1 MQDVFSYL
9 ERDAFK
15 TISLLKHLQSY
26 PEDRQA
32 FHVREDER
40 EAVLVLLRNAAS
52 PYDRDTY
59 PAAEYT
65 AFIASDHLDLTT
77 RLLVHLPHPVGIVFK
92 LGSEADHA
100 AVAQSYDLTC
110 TTSLLSFTDSGAVEP
125 CDVGSLIAV
134 THAPQLE
141 TWSLFE
147 ARGYGRDWLMP
158 LLACGNAFVV
168 EICQAGSIVCACF
181 AFQNYGSIWEVG
193 GLSTRLD
200 ARRQGHAVRVVR
212 SALAEIQRRGLQPR
226 YVVEESNEASL
237 QLARKIGLHHV
248 LTLTHFLSL
257 APTGT
262 RGIP

>member
-1 MQDVFSYL
+1 MQDVYSYL

-26 PEDRQA
+26 PKDTQA
-32 FHVREDER
+32 FHVREDDK

-52 PYDRDTY
+52 PYDRETY

-65 AFIASDHLDLTT
+65 AFIASDHPDLTT
-77 RLLVHLPHPVGIVFK
+77 RLLVHLPHHVGIVFK

-100 AVAQSYDLTC
+100 AVAQSYDLSR
-110 TTSLLSFTDSGAVEP
+110 TTSFLSFTQSDPIKFCET
-125 CDVGSLIAV
+125 DRLISV
-134 THAPQLE
+134 TRDPQPE

-158 LLACGNAFVV
+158 LLACDDAFVV
-168 EICQAGSIVCACF
+168 EVRQAGSIVCACF
-181 AFQNYGSIWEVG
+181 AFQNHGSIWEVG

-200 ARRQGHAVRVVR
+200 ARRQGHAARVVR
-212 SALAEIQRRGLQPR
+212 SALAEIRRRGLQSR
-226 YVVEESNEASL
+226 YVVEETNEASL
-237 QLARKIGLHHV
+237 QLARKIGLQHV
-248 LTLTHFLSL
+248 LTLTHFLSF
-257 APTGT
+257 APAGT